1 MDGDVCVC
9 VSGCLPACLR
19 EACHPIWKCVGV
31 AASPSARSCLPAFIC
46 PRPGL
51 DGWIGACVVVE
62 RRRPAAVQ
70 SVSPLR
76 YFWHCFFF
84 KTFEKPPVCLSG
96 WLYWSVAIFIP
107 GGGSLFSQAD
117 ELDPAIFLKKK
128 VYSLPSGKRF
138 RGRACSVRTIITG

>member
-1 MDGDVCVC
+1 MCA
-9 VSGCLPACLR
+9 CLAACLR

-31 AASPSARSCLPAFIC
+31 AASPSARACLPAFIC

-76 YFWHCFFF
+76 YFWHCFFL
-84 KTFEKPPVCLSG
+84 KPLKSHLCVWLAVLVSG
-96 WLYWSVAIFIP
+96 DLYP
-107 GGGSLFSQAD
+107 GRRVSF
-117 ELDPAIFLKKK
+117 
-128 VYSLPSGKRF
+128 
-138 RGRACSVRTIITG
+138 